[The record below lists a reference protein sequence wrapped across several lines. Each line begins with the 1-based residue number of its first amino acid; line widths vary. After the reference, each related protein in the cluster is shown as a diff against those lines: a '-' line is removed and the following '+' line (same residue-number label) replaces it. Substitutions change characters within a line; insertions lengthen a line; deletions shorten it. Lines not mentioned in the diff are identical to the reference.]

1 MDSQLIK
8 CVVPTY
14 LSFSHQDSLDSNHH
28 SMNVVVDDDH
38 ESFNK
43 DFDNEMTL
51 DQFMQHVESLGQ
63 NGLSEEFASIKLMSP
78 TATFKFATRDDN
90 RPKNRYFNVL
100 PYDHSL
106 VHLNPENSDS
116 HNTGYINANFVN
128 GFQHSKEYI
137 FTQGPLHNTVVDFWQ
152 MIWEYKVMIIM
163 MTTKTVENHVNKCE
177 KYWPLQ
183 TGKYYIG

>member
-1 MDSQLIK
+1 MRVNRGLA
-8 CVVPTY
+8 VLFY
-14 LSFSHQDSLDSNHH
+14 YFSPQDSLDSNHGD
-28 SMNVVVDDDH
+28 VLDH
-38 ESFNK
+38 ETFDE

-51 DQFMQHVESLGQ
+51 DQFMHHVESLGQ
-63 NGLSEEFASIKLMSP
+63 HGLSEEFASIKLMSP
-78 TATFKFATRDDN
+78 TATFKFATRDEN

-106 VHLNPENSDS
+106 VQLQLNSENSGS
-116 HNTGYINANFVN
+116 QHSSGYINANFVN

-137 FTQGPLHNTVVDFWQ
+137 FTQGPLHNTIVDFWQ
-152 MIWEYKVMIIM
+152 MIWEYKVMIIV

-183 TGKYYIG
+183 TGICTKFQC